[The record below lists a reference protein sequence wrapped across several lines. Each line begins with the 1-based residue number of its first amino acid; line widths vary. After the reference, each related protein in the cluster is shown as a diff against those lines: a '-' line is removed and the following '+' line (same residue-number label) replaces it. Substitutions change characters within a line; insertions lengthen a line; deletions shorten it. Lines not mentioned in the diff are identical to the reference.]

1 MAEPNRVANSKSK
14 PQVAL
19 ILQGGGALGA
29 YHIGAYQAMAEAGF
43 LPDWVSGISIGAIN
57 SAIIAGNEPE
67 QRLQQLE
74 ALWNEISRPDG
85 WGALLAGKALGLFN
99 SGSAMEALLLGQ
111 PNFFTPRFPSPY
123 MAPAGTPQATSFYD
137 TGPLRSTL
145 QRLAS
150 FDLINSGKTRLS
162 LGATQVT
169 TGDLVFFDNTR
180 QAIQPEHVM
189 ASGSLPPGFPAVRIN
204 GELYWDGGCV
214 SNTPLDAILDQ
225 EPAGHTLVFMIDLW
239 DAKGAEPKTMD
250 EVFWRQKQI
259 QYASRTNQHI
269 EAVARKQNLRRA
281 LGTLAGHLPE
291 EALASAAVQDALA
304 LQAGSRMDI
313 VHITYHPTR
322 DQVSQSDAEFSR
334 PSIARRRAAGYQ
346 DMQLAL
352 EQAPWLHHGQQ
363 AHVGAMVHRVKAGE
377 IRSSLS

>member
-291 EALASAAVQDALA
+291 AALASAAVQDALA